1 MARTR
6 LSGIQV
12 HDSDFY
18 LQSEGDT
25 LSGTLSARIDAKPD
39 TLLELTDTP
48 SSYDIGKYLKSTD
61 SGAEW
66 ATVSGGTG
74 GGGGLTWTVIS
85 GSTTAESGNGYL
97 INASNNDVV
106 LSLPSSPSEGDT
118 VGFCDFYDAALA
130 HDITISGSGS
140 NIEGSSEPLVVD
152 VIGAA
157 GTLVYTDSARGWE
170 IVSEINN
177 AINADMT
184 TTFNYNNY
192 VDRGDPS
199 AYDFTQADLT
209 LDAAWYDLDLSSI
222 TPSNATAVILR
233 ILITDDGVESY
244 IRFRK
249 NGNSNTIAPMVVRTQ
264 VANVAIESTLIIPCD
279 TSQVIEY
286 SASSGCNSIVIVVQ
300 GWFTANDETVVG
312 VSATTFDYQH
322 YVDRGDPSAW
332 DFEVG
337 DLTTDGTWR
346 DLDCSSIVPSNA
358 TAIKFKL
365 VVIDDSVNISVQLRK
380 NGNTYGYN
388 VGSITT
394 QVANQYNEGE
404 LTIPCDTA
412 QVVEYMAYNITWTG
426 IYILVTGWFTEDDQ
440 TAVGSGNV
448 YAPSDLTDNAL
459 IRGDGGAKN
468 AQTTP
473 IIVSDNGEMTNPS
486 QPHFEAY
493 VNTIQSNVTGDGTA
507 FDITGAFW
515 TEWYDYGNN
524 FSNGTFTAPVTG
536 RYLFNVDYYL
546 TGLAAAHTMLS
557 FRLVTSNNTYYPHQ
571 LNPQGLVYTTANI
584 LNNWSKLIVMD
595 ADDVAYLTVV
605 VSNGT
610 KVVDVGATY
619 TIFTGMLIG

>member
-1 MARTR
+1 MARTKIGE
-6 LSGIQV
+6 SQV
-12 HDSDFY
+12 LDSDF
-18 LQSEGDT
+18 LSEDEHDITDHTTISGIPRT
-25 LSGTLSARIDAKPD
+25 LI
-39 TLLELTDTP
+39 ELNDTP
-48 SSYDIGKYLKSTD
+48 AAYDVDKYLKSTI
-61 SGAEW
+61 SGTEW
-66 ATVSGGTG
+66 STVSGIS

-85 GSTTAESGNGYL
+85 GTTTAVNNFGYL

-130 HDITISGSGS
+130 NDITISGSGS

-222 TPSNATAVILR
+222 IPSNATAVILR

-312 VSATTFDYQH
+312 VSATTFNYQN
-322 YVDRGDPSAW
+322 YIDRGDPSSW
-332 DFEVG
+332 DFEVA
-337 DLTTDGTWR
+337 DFTTDGTWKEL
-346 DLDCSSIVPSNA
+346 DLSSIVPSNA
-358 TAIKFKL
+358 VA
-365 VVIDDSVNISVQLRK
+365 VNIKVQVLDDTVGSYLRFRT
-380 NGNTYGYN
+380 NGNSNEVNRVEVATQTLNFYSHMCGTIALDSNKKIGYKGSNVTFTY
-388 VGSITT
+388 IF
-394 QVANQYNEGE
+394 
-404 LTIPCDTA
+404 LTIS
-412 QVVEYMAYNITWTG
+412 
-426 IYILVTGWFTEDDQ
+426 GWFTEDDQ

-448 YAPSDLTDNAL
+448 YSPSDLTDNAL

-468 AQTTP
+468 VQTTP